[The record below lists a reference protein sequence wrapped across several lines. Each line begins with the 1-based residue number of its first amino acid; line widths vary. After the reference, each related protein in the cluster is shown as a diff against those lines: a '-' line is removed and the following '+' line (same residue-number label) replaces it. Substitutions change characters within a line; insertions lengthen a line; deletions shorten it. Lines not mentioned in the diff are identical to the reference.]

1 MRNKR
6 YFSIRTAAV
15 AFTLLLLSFLPA
27 CSDENGGNSPDI
39 PDGKLYTLTIHLQPS
54 ATHTPA
60 TKAATKAEEDEK
72 DDAYERKLEQWW
84 LLVYGIHPDTRL
96 DGLIDVRSNK
106 EYNTSDDDSRAEEV
120 LELPIGEY
128 RLYALANLYS
138 LKNGDDLIK
147 KLENKSIT
155 EDELKKATANL
166 KEINNFNPTD
176 GSPKQAIPMSSYAT
190 TATVSETGE
199 NTADVAL
206 FRMLGKVRIDLYNR
220 MGETAGDVVL
230 SELSMGQFR
239 TGPIWL
245 LPYGDGPELPD
256 AVRFP
261 ELPDGTSPTFSPY
274 SIVTKGMEKLPAD
287 QDTPL
292 SHSFYQYET
301 GFTED
306 QVIADNA
313 FTISV
318 KAGSKE
324 LTDYEIDY
332 DWMRRNDFLTIP
344 IYISNIQTTLSWS
357 GSRMPIGGLPEKK
370 TYGTGDGIQVGTPF
384 SCVVDHAGDVTV
396 EYELKS
402 IAGIGDDDL
411 ALKYNP
417 GGEQVSG
424 QKFCEATLVS
434 NTATAGQTVGLLID
448 GKTNSVLSNGTKI
461 TLTPPDSDDANPC
474 KGSFTVRTQELDKTS
489 SAEIKLTLVATY
501 GTETPKRE
509 IEIPYT
515 IIITNEKK
523 GGNS

>member
-1 MRNKR
+1 M
-6 YFSIRTAAV
+6 

-54 ATHTPA
+54 ANHTPT
-60 TKAATKAEEDEK
+60 TKATTKAEEDEK
-72 DDAYERKLEQWW
+72 DDDYEHKLADWW
-84 LLVYGIHPDTRL
+84 LLVYGIHPDTGL
-96 DGLIDVRSNK
+96 DGLIDVIYDK
-106 EYNTSDDDSRAEEV
+106 EYNSSDDDSRTEV
-120 LELPIGEY
+120 ELELPIGEY

-138 LKNGDDLIK
+138 LKNGKDLIE
-147 KLENKSIT
+147 KLGNKSIT

-166 KEINNFNPTD
+166 IEINNFNPTD

-190 TATVSETGE
+190 KAPVSENGE
-199 NTADVAL
+199 NTTDVAL

-239 TGPIWL
+239 EGPIWL
-245 LPYGDGPELPD
+245 LPYGDGPELPEIGPN
-256 AVRFP
+256 FP
-261 ELPDGTSPTFSPY
+261 KLADDVTPSFSTYP
-274 SIVTKGMEKLPAD
+274 IVTDGKEKLPAV
-287 QDTPL
+287 QETPL

-313 FTISV
+313 LTISV

-357 GSRMPIGGLPEKK
+357 ESRMPIGGLPEKK
-370 TYGTGDGIQVGTPF
+370 VYGPDNGIQVGTPF
-384 SCVVDHAGDVTV
+384 TCTVNHAGDVTV

-402 IAGIGDDDL
+402 IAGIDDGL

-424 QKFCEATLVS
+424 QKFCEATLV
-434 NTATAGQTVGLLID
+434 NNKATDGQTVGLLID
-448 GKTNSVLSNGTKI
+448 KNNVVLKDNAEI
-461 TLTPPDSDDANPC
+461 TLTPDKTNPR
-474 KGSFTVRTQELDKTS
+474 KGSFTVRTQELGNAS

>member
-6 YFSIRTAAV
+6 YFSIQTAAV

-54 ATHTPA
+54 ANHTPA
-60 TKAATKAEEDEK
+60 TKATTKAEEDEDEK
-72 DDAYERKLEQWW
+72 EDAYERKLADWW

-96 DGLIDVRSNK
+96 DGLIDVIYDK
-106 EYNTSDDDSRAEEV
+106 EYNFNDDDSRTEV
-120 LELPIGEY
+120 KLELPIGEY

-138 LKNGDDLIK
+138 LKNGKDLIEK
-147 KLENKSIT
+147 KLGPKSIT
-155 EDELKKATANL
+155 EDELKEATANL
-166 KEINNFNPTD
+166 IEINNFNNPTD
-176 GSPKQAIPMSSYAT
+176 GPAQQAIPMSSYAT

-220 MGETAGDVVL
+220 MGTTENVTL
-230 SELSMGQFR
+230 KELSMGQFR

-245 LPYGDGPELPD
+245 LPYGDGPELPEIGPN
-256 AVRFP
+256 FP
-261 ELPDGTSPTFSPY
+261 KLADDVTPSFSTYP
-274 SIVTKGMEKLPAD
+274 IVTDGKDNLPANSE
-287 QDTPL
+287 TPL

-313 FTISV
+313 LTISV

-332 DWMRRNDFLTIP
+332 DYMRRNDFLTIP

-402 IAGIGDDDL
+402 IAGIDDGL

-417 GGEQVSG
+417 GGEQVLG
-424 QKFCEATLVS
+424 QKFCEATLVN
-434 NTATAGQTVGLLID
+434 NTATDGQTVGLLI
-448 GKTNSVLSNGTKI
+448 GGETNSVLSNGTEI
-461 TLTPPDSDDANPC
+461 TLTPADANPC
-474 KGSFTVRTQELDKTS
+474 KGSFTVRTQELGNAS

-501 GTETPKRE
+501 GTETPQRE

>member
-6 YFSIRTAAV
+6 YFSIQTAAV

-54 ATHTPA
+54 ASHTPA
-60 TKAATKAEEDEK
+60 TKATTKAEEDEK
-72 DDAYERKLEQWW
+72 DDAYERKLEDWW

-96 DGLIDVRSNK
+96 DGLIDVISKK
-106 EYNTSDDDSRAEEV
+106 EYNSNDDDSRTEV
-120 LELPIGEY
+120 KLELPIGEY

-138 LKNGDDLIK
+138 LDNGEDLIE
-147 KLENKSIT
+147 KLGNKSIT

-190 TATVSETGE
+190 KAPVSENGE
-199 NTADVAL
+199 NSTDVTL
-206 FRMLGKVRIDLYNR
+206 FRMLGKVCIDLYNR
-220 MGETAGDVVL
+220 MDDTEGDVTL
-230 SELSMGQFR
+230 KELSMGQFR

-245 LPYGDGPELPD
+245 LPYGDGPELPKIGPD
-256 AVRFP
+256 FP
-261 ELPDGTSPTFSPY
+261 KLADDVTPSFSTYP
-274 SIVTKGMEKLPAD
+274 IVTDGKDNLPANS
-287 QDTPL
+287 DTPL

-301 GFTED
+301 GFTEN
-306 QVIADNA
+306 QATANNA
-313 FTISV
+313 LTISV

-357 GSRMPIGGLPEKK
+357 GSRMPIGGLPKKK
-370 TYGTGDGIQVGTPF
+370 TYGESDGIQVGSPL
-384 SCVVDHAGDVTV
+384 SCTVDHAGDVTV

-402 IAGIGDDDL
+402 IAGIDGGL
-411 ALKYNP
+411 ALKYKTS
-417 GGEQVSG
+417 GENVAG
-424 QKFCEATLVS
+424 QKFCEATLVD
-434 NTATAGQTVGLLID
+434 NTAADGQTVGLLI
-448 GKTNSVLSNGTKI
+448 GGETNSVLSNDTEI
-461 TLTPPDSDDANPC
+461 TLSPDGTNPC
-474 KGSFTVRTQELDKTS
+474 KGSFTVRTQELDKAS

-501 GTETPKRE
+501 GTEPSKRE

-515 IIITNEKK
+515 IIITNNKK
-523 GGNS
+523 GNNP

>member
-54 ATHTPA
+54 ANHTPT
-60 TKAATKAEEDEK
+60 TKATTKAEEDEK
-72 DDAYERKLEQWW
+72 DDAYERKLADWW

-96 DGLIDVRSNK
+96 DGLIDVKSSK
-106 EYNTSDDDSRAEEV
+106 EYNFNDDDSRTEV
-120 LELPIGEY
+120 KLELPIGEY

-138 LKNGDDLIK
+138 LKNGEDLIE
-147 KLENKSIT
+147 KLGNKSIK

-166 KEINNFNPTD
+166 IEINNFNPTD
-176 GSPKQAIPMSSYAT
+176 GSAQQAIPMSSYAT
-190 TATVSETGE
+190 KAPVNENGE
-199 NTADVAL
+199 NTTDVAL

-220 MGETAGDVVL
+220 MGTTENVTL
-230 SELSMGQFR
+230 KELSMGQFR

-245 LPYGDGPELPD
+245 LPYGDGPELPEIGPN
-256 AVRFP
+256 FP
-261 ELPDGTSPTFSPY
+261 KLADDVTPSFSTYP
-274 SIVTKGMEKLPAD
+274 IVTDGKDNLPANSE
-287 QDTPL
+287 TPL

-306 QVIADNA
+306 QTMADNA

-344 IYISNIQTTLSWS
+344 IYISNIETTLSWS
-357 GSRMPIGGLPEKK
+357 ESRMPIGGLPEKK
-370 TYGTGDGIQVGTPF
+370 VYGPNNGIQVGTPF
-384 SCVVDHAGDVTV
+384 TCTVNHAGDVTV

-402 IAGIGDDDL
+402 IEGIDDGL

-434 NTATAGQTVGLLID
+434 NKATAGQTVGLLID
-448 GKTNSVLSNGTKI
+448 KDNVVLEDNAEI
-461 TLTPPDSDDANPC
+461 TLTPDDATPC
-474 KGSFTVRTQELDKTS
+474 KGSFTVRTQELGNAS